1 MMTEEM
7 TFTMVELCQ
16 SVNISQDELIEVV
29 ELGVIVPLDPD
40 KPSWVFDSYA
50 LSCLRRARRL
60 QTELD
65 LDWSGI
71 AMTLTLLDKI
81 DELKKENLQLRRQLS
96 RFLMTS

>member
-16 SVNISQDELIEVV
+16 SVNISQDELVEVV
-29 ELGVIVPLDPD
+29 ELGVIVPLQAE
-40 KPSWVFDSYA
+40 KPGWVFDYHA

-60 QTELD
+60 RAELD

-81 DELKKENLQLRRQLS
+81 DELKKENNQLRRRLG
-96 RFLMTS
+96 RFLTAS

>member
-16 SVNISQDELIEVV
+16 SVNISQDELVEVV
-29 ELGVIVPLDPD
+29 ELGVIVPLDLD
-40 KPSWVFDSYA
+40 KPGWVFDSHA
-50 LSCLRRARRL
+50 LICLRRARRL
-60 QTELD
+60 QMELD

-81 DELKKENLQLRRQLS
+81 DELKKENEQLRRHLN
-96 RFLMTS
+96 RFLITP

>member
-29 ELGVIVPLDPD
+29 GLGVIVPLEPE
-40 KPSWVFDSYA
+40 KPSWVFDYHA
-50 LSCLRRARRL
+50 LSCLRRAQRL
-60 QTELD
+60 QAELD
-65 LDWSGI
+65 IDWSGI

-81 DELKKENLQLRRQLS
+81 DELKNENNQLRRQLS
-96 RFLMTS
+96 RFLIDS

>member
-1 MMTEEM
+1 MAEEM

-16 SVNISQDELIEVV
+16 SVNISQDELLEVV
-29 ELGVIVPLDPD
+29 GLGVIVPLDTD
-40 KPSWVFDSYA
+40 KSSWVFDYHA
-50 LSCLRRARRL
+50 VSCLRRAQRL
-60 QTELD
+60 QAELD

-81 DELKKENLQLRRQLS
+81 DELKRENDQLHRQLN